1 MAARAARIVMA
12 RSGAS
17 PSDIRLV
24 LHASIYY
31 QGQELWAPASYVQRA
46 AVGNDCPAFWLGQ
59 VSNGG
64 MGAMDL
70 AATHLAATPESS
82 SVLITTG
89 DRFSPPGFDRWNSD
103 PGTVYAD
110 GGTALLLTR
119 GAGSPD
125 CSASRR
131 PGVPNWRPCT
141 AARHPS
147 ARSLSPTG
155 TGSTWAPAKTSS
167 SRRPDAPSPSR
178 RWRTGSAKR

>member
-1 MAARAARIVMA
+1 MSTGISIAASASWLPRRVRTKDAEARGECPPGTEEQLGVESVTVSDGLSGPEMAARAARIVMA

-70 AATHLAATPESS
+70 AATHLAAAPESS

-119 GAGSPD
+119 GRGF
-125 CSASRR
+125 
-131 PGVPNWRPCT
+131 
-141 AARHPS
+141 ARL
-147 ARSLSPTG
+147 LSI
-155 TGSTWAPAKTSS
+155 A
-167 SRRPDAPSPSR
+167 
-178 RWRTGSAKR
+178 